1 MLLNSK
7 STGEFY
13 RGKRQKIGFAFI
25 LTVIAI
31 AIVVF
36 MVMTFYGLQ
45 KYIVITND
53 GIKLDIPMI
62 NGGMSYMSK
71 DDDGNVIIEYED
83 VDAELVIGE
92 ADYSNVMSVAGQD
105 LDEVNAYFISA
116 GSVNESTVSGYV
128 NSHEDCKAVVL
139 ELKPSSGMLAWKT
152 DVEFADAYGLNGST
166 ELKPIINSL
175 KDKDIYVAAQ
185 LNCFVDSAL
194 ASHYSHM
201 ILTTDS
207 GMQYT
212 NGAGVWLDPFNSDL
226 RSYIISLC
234 RELANMGVD
243 EIILNNVKIPE
254 ADVYN
259 YVFSAS
265 TSTKPTAVSAVS
277 GFVLDVTRA
286 LKSCGARIS
295 VRCDSE
301 TALMVGEDLSTGQNA
316 EVLFKVFDRVYC
328 YTTPDRVTELSQC
341 AGDLIEIGDADTRFV
356 PVCSGEIPNTP
367 SWVYSD

>member
-7 STGEFY
+7 SKGEFY
-13 RGKRQKIGFAFI
+13 RGKRQKVGFAVV
-25 LTVIAI
+25 LAVIAI
-31 AIVVF
+31 AILVF
-36 MVMTFYGLQ
+36 LVMTFYGLQ

-53 GIKLDIPMI
+53 GIKLDIPFI

-92 ADYSNVMSVAGQD
+92 ADYSNVLSTAGED
-105 LDEVNAYFISA
+105 LDDINAYFISA
-116 GSVNESTVSGYV
+116 ANVNESTVTSYV
-128 NSHEDCKAVVL
+128 DSIADCKGVVL
-139 ELKPSSGMLAWKT
+139 ELKPSTGKLAWKT
-152 DVEFADAYGLNGST
+152 DVEFADAYGLNGQT
-166 ELKPIINSL
+166 ELKPIVDML

-185 LNCFVDSAL
+185 INCFVDNTL
-194 ASHYSHM
+194 ASHYSQM

-207 GMQYT
+207 GMQYS
-212 NGAGVWLDPFNSDL
+212 NGTGTWLDPYNSDL

-234 RELANMGVD
+234 REIANMGVD

-254 ADVYN
+254 ADVYT
-259 YVFSAS
+259 YEFSAS
-265 TSTKPTAVSAVS
+265 TSTAPTAVSAVS
-277 GFVLDVTRA
+277 GFALDVTRA
-286 LKSCGARIS
+286 LKNCGAKVS

-301 TALMVGEDLSTGQNA
+301 TALMVGEDLATGQNA

-328 YTTPDRVTELSQC
+328 FTSTDRVAELSEC
-341 AGDLIEIGDADTRFV
+341 AGDLIEVGDAGTRFV
-356 PVCSGEIPNTP
+356 PVCSGAKPDSP